1 MLRVRLSH
9 ATLFGE
15 KIMRFLSLGL
25 ALLAAVSVARAENGV
40 YPDMIVLGQSAALK
54 GPASGLGTGMR
65 EGAAAYFD
73 EVNRSGGVHGRK
85 IELKSLDDGYEPDRA
100 AANTKKLI
108 EDERVFAL
116 FGYVGT
122 PTAQASIPI
131 FTAAKVPFFGAFTG
145 AELLRDP
152 YNKYIFNV
160 RASYYDETEKIVQHL
175 TTGSLEKIAVMYQN
189 DSYGKAGLAGVER
202 AMAKRNLKIA
212 ATGTVERNTT
222 DVAAAVKAIGGA
234 QPDAIVMISA
244 YRSCAEFIRQAKKA
258 GMKSQF
264 FNVSFVGTKSLAD
277 DLGADGVGVAIS
289 QVMPFPWGAEAVVRD
304 YQKAMARANPK
315 STLGYTSMEG
325 YIAAKVFV
333 EGLRRAGKDLT
344 RDRLIAELERINQ
357 LDVGGFVVSFAP
369 SNHAGSKY
377 VDLTI
382 ISKGNKLIR

>member
-1 MLRVRLSH
+1 VL
-9 ATLFGE
+9 
-15 KIMRFLSLGL
+15 ISLYGF
-25 ALLAAVSVARAENGV
+25 ACAENGV
-40 YPDMIVLGQSAALK
+40 YPDTIVIGQSAALT
-54 GPASGLGTGMR
+54 GAASGLGTGMR
-65 EGAAAYFD
+65 EGALAYFD
-73 EVNRSGGVHGRK
+73 EVNRNGGVHGRK

-100 AANTKKLI
+100 AANTRKLV

-122 PTAQASIPI
+122 PTSQASIPV
-131 FTAAKVPFFGAFTG
+131 FTQAKVPFFGAFTG

-152 YNKYIFNV
+152 FNKYVFNV

-175 TTGSLEKIAVMYQN
+175 TTASLNKIAVMYQN

-202 AMAKRNLKIA
+202 AMAKRNMKIA

-222 DVAAAVKAIGGA
+222 EVAAAVKTISAA
-234 QPDAIVMISA
+234 EPDAVIMVSA

-277 DLGADGVGVAIS
+277 DLGADGIGVAIS
-289 QVMPFPWGAEAVVRD
+289 QVMPFPWGAESVVRD
-304 YQKAMARANPK
+304 YQKAMARVNPQ
-315 STLGYTSMEG
+315 SALGYTSIEG
-325 YIAAKVFV
+325 YVAAKVFV

-344 RDRLIAELERINQ
+344 REKLIAEFEKMTQ
-357 LDVGGFVVSFAP
+357 LDVGGFIVSFAP
-369 SNHAGSKY
+369 TNHSGSKY

-382 ISKGNKLIR
+382 IGRGNKLIR

>member
-1 MLRVRLSH
+1 MKFRL
-9 ATLFGE
+9 
-15 KIMRFLSLGL
+15 LSLYVS
-25 ALLAAVSVARAENGV
+25 LLGVCASAHAENGV
-40 YPDMIVLGQSAALK
+40 YPDAIVVGQSAALS

-65 EGAAAYFD
+65 EGTLAYFD
-73 EVNRSGGVHGRK
+73 EVNRNGGVHGRR
-85 IELKSLDDGYEPDRA
+85 IELKSLDDGYEPERA

-108 EDERVFAL
+108 NDEKVFAL
-116 FGYVGT
+116 VGYVGT
-122 PTAQASIPI
+122 PTAQASIPV
-131 FTAAKVPFFGAFTG
+131 FTEAKVPFFGAFTG

-152 YNKYIFNV
+152 FNKYIFNV

-175 TTGSLEKIAVMYQN
+175 TTASLEKIAIMYQN

-202 AMAKRNLKIA
+202 ALAKRNMKITA
-212 ATGTVERNTT
+212 SGTVERNTT
-222 DVAAAVKAIGGA
+222 DVSAAVKSISAV
-234 QPDAIVMISA
+234 QPDAVVMISA

-289 QVMPFPWGAEAVVRD
+289 QVMPFPWGAESVVRD
-304 YQKAMARANPK
+304 YQKAMARVNPQ
-315 STLGYTSMEG
+315 SALDYTSVEG

-333 EGLRRAGKDLT
+333 EGLRRVGKDLT
-344 RDRLIAELERINQ
+344 RDKLIAEVERINQ

-369 SNHAGSKY
+369 ASHAGSKY

-382 ISKGNKLIR
+382 IGRGNKLIR

>member
-1 MLRVRLSH
+1 MKACSW
-9 ATLFGE
+9 A
-15 KIMRFLSLGL
+15 LGA
-25 ALLAAVSVARAENGV
+25 ALIAGFTFAHAENGV
-40 YPDMIVLGQSAALK
+40 YPESIVIGQSAALS

-65 EGAAAYFD
+65 EGATAYFD
-73 EVNRSGGVHGRK
+73 EVNRNGGVHGRK
-85 IELKSLDDGYEPDRA
+85 IELKSLDDGYDPERA

-108 EDERVFAL
+108 EDEKVFAL

-122 PTAQASIPI
+122 PTSQASLPV
-131 FTAAKVPFFGAFTG
+131 FTAAKVPFFGPYTG

-152 YNKYIFNV
+152 FNKYIFNV

-175 TTGSLEKIAVMYQN
+175 TTASLTNIAVMYQN

-202 AMAKRNLKIA
+202 AMSKRNLKIS

-222 DVAAAVKAIGGA
+222 DVAAAVKSISEAR
-234 QPDAIVMISA
+234 PDAVVMISA

-277 DLGADGVGVAIS
+277 DLGNDGVGVAIS
-289 QVMPFPWGAEAVVRD
+289 QIMPFPWGAEAVVRD
-304 YQKAMARANPK
+304 YQKAMARTNPK
-315 STLGYTSMEG
+315 SGLDYTSIEG

-333 EGLRRAGKDLT
+333 EGLRRVGKDLT
-344 RDRLIAELERINQ
+344 RDKLIAELEKINQ

-369 SNHAGSKY
+369 ASHSGSKY

-382 ISKGNKLIR
+382 IGRGNKLVR